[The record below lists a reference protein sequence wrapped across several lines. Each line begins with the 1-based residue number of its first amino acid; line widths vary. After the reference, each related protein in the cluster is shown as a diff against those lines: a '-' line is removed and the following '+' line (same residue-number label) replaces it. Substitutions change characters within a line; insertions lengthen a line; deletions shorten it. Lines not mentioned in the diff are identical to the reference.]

1 MRINYEGQ
9 EYELTELVEPTN
21 GATFDIIAI
30 FKVVYRKWDQE
41 TLRFVDCEKN
51 EKDDDVED
59 FLEFVDY
66 FYGASD
72 NEDLLIEDAQRWLDI
87 VKNKKKK

>member
-21 GATFDIIAI
+21 GASFDIIAI

-41 TLRFVDCEKN
+41 TLRFIDY
-51 EKDDDVED
+51 EKDENDDDIED

-72 NEDLLIEDAQRWLDI
+72 NKDLLIEDTQWRLEI
-87 VKNKKKK
+87 LKKMNKI